1 MDYEVKMAHT
11 NQRTVK
17 IKASHAQIVVG
28 GSKENPVY
36 SILYF
41 DTDKG
46 QWYIGWSSSHLVYVQ
61 NWLQEEFEPGY
72 KRISDFITALLTR
85 AKAAEAENAQL
96 RAKVERWKSA
106 HHQAALNFQQ
116 ENRECNK
123 ALSELEQMKSENTA
137 LRKMQPVRLDD
148 TGAQALAL
156 AAEVSELKQK
166 LAAAEA
172 RAEKAEEIASDL
184 CYDFTD
190 FVTGGIHN
198 AAPYCANCRPECINA
213 HGWCNGDNK
222 VCRGFMPKAA
232 VWKEE

>member
-1 MDYEVKMAHT
+1 MDYEVKMAYT

-46 QWYIGWSSSHLVYVQ
+46 QWYIGWCSSHLVYVQ

-96 RAKVERWKSA
+96 RAEVERWKSA
-106 HHQAALNFQQ
+106 HHQAALNLQQ

-156 AAEVSELKQK
+156 AAEVSELKRA
-166 LAAAEA
+166 LAMMWFAYVNCDKETPHDYETQALEEAE
-172 RAEKAEEIASDL
+172 RLLGPWS
-184 CYDFTD
+184 
-190 FVTGGIHN
+190 
-198 AAPYCANCRPECINA
+198 EC
-213 HGWCNGDNK
+213 
-222 VCRGFMPKAA
+222 MPNYLRCGQ
-232 VWKEE
+232 KEE